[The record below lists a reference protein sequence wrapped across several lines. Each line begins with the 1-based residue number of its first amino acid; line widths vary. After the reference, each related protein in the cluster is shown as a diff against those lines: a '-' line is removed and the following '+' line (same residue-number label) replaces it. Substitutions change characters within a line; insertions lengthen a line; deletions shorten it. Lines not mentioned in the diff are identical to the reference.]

1 MTSSILPQW
10 LIDLYSEWGSGFR
23 IVLAVI
29 AALILRAILQFM
41 IRRIVKGVAR
51 QVRKDGTESPLA
63 QARLLQRTKTIG
75 SVLGNLATWGLTFTV
90 ISIALTEIGVSAGA
104 IVAGAGILGAG
115 LGFGAQ
121 SLIKDLISG
130 LFIVFEDQYGVGDSV
145 DLGQATGIVESVG
158 LRVTTVRDI
167 EGTVWF
173 VRNGEILR
181 VGNQSQGWSRV
192 VIDVA
197 LNYNA
202 DLGKAQEVMRKA
214 AADTAKAKPKLVIDA
229 PEVWGIH
236 ALSGDQV
243 VIRLVQKT
251 KPETK
256 DELARELR
264 ANLKSALD
272 KSKIK
277 LAIGSNS
284 ISLNL
289 TNR

>member
-1 MTSSILPQW
+1 MNSSLLPQW
-10 LIDLYSEWGSGFR
+10 LVDLYSEWGSGFR
-23 IVLAVI
+23 ILLAI
-29 AALILRAILQFM
+29 LAALVLRAVLQFM
-41 IRRIVKGVAR
+41 IRRIVKGVAK
-51 QVRKDGTESPLA
+51 QVRKDGAESPLA

-130 LFIVFEDQYGVGDSV
+130 LFIVFEDQFGVGDSV
-145 DLGQATGIVESVG
+145 DLGQATGVVESVG

-197 LNYNA
+197 LNYNS
-202 DLGKAQEVMRKA
+202 DLAKAQDLMRRA
-214 AADTAKAKPKLVIDA
+214 ANETAKAKPKLVIDE
-229 PEVWGIH
+229 PEIWGIH

-264 ANLKSALD
+264 QNLKLALD
-272 KSKIK
+272 KGKIK
-277 LAIGSNS
+277 LASGNNS
-284 ISLNL
+284 IYLNL